1 MGFDMYD
8 DDSAIN
14 NVYKDTNGYPK
25 SSDRD
30 NGKYY
35 TASLQDVMTTYN
47 DVEFVRIMN
56 YVNHWIPDE
65 FNSLV
70 NFRQIDYRDFVYE
83 ADIGGLTN

>member
-1 MGFDMYD
+1 
-8 DDSAIN
+8 
-14 NVYKDTNGYPK
+14 
-25 SSDRD
+25 
-30 NGKYY
+30 
-35 TASLQDVMTTYN
+35 
-47 DVEFVRIMN
+47 MN